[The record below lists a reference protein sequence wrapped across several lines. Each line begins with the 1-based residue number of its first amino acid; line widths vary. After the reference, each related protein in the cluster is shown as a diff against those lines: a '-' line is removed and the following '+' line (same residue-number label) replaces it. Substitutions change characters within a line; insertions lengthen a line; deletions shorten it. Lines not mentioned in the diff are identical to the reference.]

1 MVLPDARHPSFTIY
15 AEGPT
20 RPGAEKILEE
30 ARRELA
36 AQID

>member
-1 MVLPDARHPSFTIY
+1 MLPDAGTSFTIY

-20 RPGAEKILEE
+20 RLDAEKILEE